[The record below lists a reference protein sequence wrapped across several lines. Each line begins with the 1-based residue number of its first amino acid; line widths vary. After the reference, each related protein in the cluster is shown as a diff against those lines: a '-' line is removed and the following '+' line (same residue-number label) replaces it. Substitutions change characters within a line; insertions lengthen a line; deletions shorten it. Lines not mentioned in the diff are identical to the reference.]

1 MFKVIFDTPALYG
14 DHHVIE
20 VRRLLLQMPGIQ
32 EVYASSCFHAVEV
45 SFDPAVVT
53 PETIAACL
61 ASAGYLEPLPVA
73 AESGVYLSLQEG
85 GGIPSRHTS
94 SYEGVKQSVSFSQ
107 EVSQAQRDGWPCP
120 GMGILHPGTHQE
132 R

>member
-1 MFKVIFDTPALYG
+1 MSKVVFDTPALYG

-20 VRRLLLQMPGIQ
+20 VRRVLLEMPGIQ
-32 EVYASSCFHAVEV
+32 EVYASSCFHLVEV

-73 AESGVYLSLQEG
+73 AESGVYVSPQDG
-85 GGIPSRHTS
+85 GAVHFRHTS
-94 SYEGVKQSVSFSQ
+94 TYEQVKQSVSFSQ
-107 EVSQAQRDGWPCP
+107 DVPQAPRAGWPCP
-120 GMGILHPGTHQE
+120 GMGLLKP
-132 R
+132 

>member
-1 MFKVIFDTPALYG
+1 VVFETPALYG
-14 DHHVIE
+14 DHHVSE
-20 VRRLLLQMPGIQ
+20 VRRVLLQMPGIQ
-32 EVYASSCFHAVEV
+32 EIYASSCFHTVEV

-73 AESGVYLSLQEG
+73 EESGVYLSPQEG
-85 GGIPSRHTS
+85 GGVPTRHS
-94 SYEGVKQSVSFSQ
+94 STYAGGKQSVSFTQ
-107 EVSQAQRDGWPCP
+107 DVSREPRAGWPCP
-120 GMGILHPGTHQE
+120 GMGILHGSINQE